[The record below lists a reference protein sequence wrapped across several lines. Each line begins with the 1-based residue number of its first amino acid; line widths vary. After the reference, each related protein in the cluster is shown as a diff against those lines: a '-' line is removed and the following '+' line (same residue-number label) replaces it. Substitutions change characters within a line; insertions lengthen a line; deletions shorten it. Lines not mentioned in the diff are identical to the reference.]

1 MAVKKLICLLMF
13 GFVCVNI
20 SSQTVS
26 KEAKEYIE
34 RYFEFNNP
42 DSVGV
47 ACPKLKDIEVD
58 AKRKRVD
65 ITFDKT
71 LEYRPFR
78 EDFVSKAKKDIQK
91 KLGRKFRGYDI
102 NIYTNNAEL
111 FDLIPNFYRSK
122 NRQDRS
128 RLLPADDDAD
138 FVQAWTRNDS
148 RPIVPTE
155 GLEGRHISLWQS
167 HGIYYK
173 EDKNEWRWQRPALF
187 GTREDLLTQSFV
199 LPYLIPMLERA
210 GAVVF
215 TPRERDVQTYEVIV
229 DNDVDNRSVYRERN
243 SRSSVWQTAPGAG
256 FGMRKFKYMNGE
268 NPFEHGTARL
278 VESGTY
284 KQEAVAE
291 WIPDIPETGEYA
303 VYVSYKTVEGSTQFA
318 HYRVY
323 HAGGVTDFTVNQTIG
338 GGTWVYLG
346 TFRFDKGV
354 NSYGMVALSNVCDDD
369 GVVTADAVRFGGGMG
384 NIMRGGEVSG
394 RPRYLEG
401 ARYYAQWAG
410 MPDSIYNGYD
420 GHNDYADDIN
430 TRSKMTNYLSGGS
443 AYNPGQAGC
452 KVPFELSLG
461 IHSDAGVQ
469 PCNKFVGTLGI
480 YTTDKGEKLLGD
492 GRSRYTSRDLTDM
505 TLTNVTSDL
514 SALLGRKWR
523 RRSMFNK
530 NYSETRIPRVP
541 SMILEMFS
549 HQNPADLQYA
559 MNPNFKF
566 DISRAVYKSILQFLA
581 LQHGT
586 KYTVQPLPVTHFSA
600 EFGRQRNEIVLRW
613 HPQEDRLEKSAKPEQ
628 YIVYMRIGSG
638 SFDNGTLVN
647 GTTYSVQIEPD
658 IVYSFKVTAVNKG
671 GESMDSEILAV
682 CKRRNER
689 GKVLIVNGFD
699 RLAAP
704 YFYNTPDSVGFDIA
718 IDPGVSY
725 KRELTFTGRQLY
737 FNPDGLGKEGPCGLG
752 NCLTDIEGSI
762 IAGNTFDYTFVHGK
776 AIQAAGGLSFVSSS
790 DEAVESGMQQLKN
803 YDIVDYICGL
813 EKEDNSYPGKSY
825 KTFSPV
831 MQQKITEFCSLGRGV
846 MVSGSFIASD
856 MQTQDEREFTS
867 YILHYGLERN
877 KRNDVNEFV
886 IGLDNNVSIQ
896 VEADK
901 EIYQSLHS
909 DRILP
914 VGEGFIPMIYS
925 DNGGAAVAYKG
936 SYRTFSMSFPFE
948 IITSAE
954 KRSQIMASIMNF
966 LLEKKRK

>member
-13 GFVCVNI
+13 GFVFVNI

-102 NIYTNNAEL
+102 NIYTNGAEL

-505 TLTNVTSDL
+505 TLTNVASDL

-704 YFYNTPDSVGFDIA
+704 YFYNTSDSVGFDIA

-831 MQQKITEFCSLGRGV
+831 MQQKITEFCSLGRGI

-886 IGLDNNVSIQ
+886 IGLDNNISIQ

-901 EIYQSLHS
+901 EIYQSLYS

-948 IITSAE
+948 IIKSAE

>member
-13 GFVCVNI
+13 GFVFVNI

-102 NIYTNNAEL
+102 NIYTNGAEL

-243 SRSSVWQTAPGAG
+243 SRSSVWQTAPEAG

-689 GKVLIVNGFD
+689 GRVLIVNGFD
-699 RLAAP
+699 RLSAP
-704 YFYNTPDSVGFDIA
+704 YFYNTPDSVGFDIT

-825 KTFSPV
+825 KTFNPV

-877 KRNDVNEFV
+877 KRNDINEFV
-886 IGLDNNVSIQ
+886 IGLDNNISIQ

-901 EIYQSLHS
+901 EIYQSLYS

-948 IITSAE
+948 IITSSE

>member
-13 GFVCVNI
+13 GFVFVNI

-102 NIYTNNAEL
+102 NIYTNGAEL

-128 RLLPADDDAD
+128 RLLPTDDDAD

>member
-13 GFVCVNI
+13 GFVFVNI

-102 NIYTNNAEL
+102 NIYTNGAEL

-243 SRSSVWQTAPGAG
+243 SRSSVWQTAPEAG

-566 DISRAVYKSILQFLA
+566 DMSRAVYKSILQFLA

-586 KYTVQPLPVTHFSA
+586 KYTLQPLPVTHFSA

-704 YFYNTPDSVGFDIA
+704 YFYNTSDSVGFDIV

-825 KTFSPV
+825 KTFSSV
-831 MQQKITEFCSLGRGV
+831 MQQKITEFCSLGRGI

-886 IGLDNNVSIQ
+886 IGLDNNISIQ

-901 EIYQSLHS
+901 EIYQSLYS

>member
-13 GFVCVNI
+13 GFVFVNI

-102 NIYTNNAEL
+102 NIYTNGAEL

-278 VESGTY
+278 IESGTY

-566 DISRAVYKSILQFLA
+566 DISRAVYKSILLFLA

-586 KYTVQPLPVTHFSA
+586 KYTVQPLPVTHFSS

-613 HPQEDRLEKSAKPEQ
+613 HPQEDRLEKSAKSEQ

-689 GKVLIVNGFD
+689 GRVLIVNGFD

-831 MQQKITEFCSLGRGV
+831 MQQKITEFCSLGRGI

-948 IITSAE
+948 IIKSAE

>member
-13 GFVCVNI
+13 GFVFVNI

-102 NIYTNNAEL
+102 NIYTNGAEL

-128 RLLPADDDAD
+128 RLLPTDDDVD

-566 DISRAVYKSILQFLA
+566 DMSRAVYKSILQFLA

-682 CKRRNER
+682 CKRCNER

-704 YFYNTPDSVGFDIA
+704 YFYNTSDSVGFDIA

-886 IGLDNNVSIQ
+886 IGLDNNISIQ

-901 EIYQSLHS
+901 EIYQSLYS

>member
-13 GFVCVNI
+13 GFVFVNI

-102 NIYTNNAEL
+102 NIYTNGAEL

-229 DNDVDNRSVYRERN
+229 DNDVDHRSVYRERN

-505 TLTNVTSDL
+505 TLTNNT
-514 SALLGRKWR
+514 ACA
-523 RRSMFNK
+523 FND
-530 NYSETRIPRVP
+530 T
-541 SMILEMFS
+541 
-549 HQNPADLQYA
+549 
-559 MNPNFKF
+559 
-566 DISRAVYKSILQFLA
+566 
-581 LQHGT
+581 
-586 KYTVQPLPVTHFSA
+586 
-600 EFGRQRNEIVLRW
+600 
-613 HPQEDRLEKSAKPEQ
+613 
-628 YIVYMRIGSG
+628 
-638 SFDNGTLVN
+638 
-647 GTTYSVQIEPD
+647 
-658 IVYSFKVTAVNKG
+658 
-671 GESMDSEILAV
+671 
-682 CKRRNER
+682 
-689 GKVLIVNGFD
+689 
-699 RLAAP
+699 
-704 YFYNTPDSVGFDIA
+704 
-718 IDPGVSY
+718 
-725 KRELTFTGRQLY
+725 
-737 FNPDGLGKEGPCGLG
+737 
-752 NCLTDIEGSI
+752 
-762 IAGNTFDYTFVHGK
+762 
-776 AIQAAGGLSFVSSS
+776 
-790 DEAVESGMQQLKN
+790 
-803 YDIVDYICGL
+803 
-813 EKEDNSYPGKSY
+813 
-825 KTFSPV
+825 
-831 MQQKITEFCSLGRGV
+831 
-846 MVSGSFIASD
+846 
-856 MQTQDEREFTS
+856 
-867 YILHYGLERN
+867 
-877 KRNDVNEFV
+877 
-886 IGLDNNVSIQ
+886 
-896 VEADK
+896 
-901 EIYQSLHS
+901 
-909 DRILP
+909 
-914 VGEGFIPMIYS
+914 
-925 DNGGAAVAYKG
+925 
-936 SYRTFSMSFPFE
+936 
-948 IITSAE
+948 
-954 KRSQIMASIMNF
+954 
-966 LLEKKRK
+966 

>member
-13 GFVCVNI
+13 GFVFVNI
-20 SSQTVS
+20 SSQTVN

-102 NIYTNNAEL
+102 NIYTNGAEL

-430 TRSKMTNYLSGGS
+430 TRSKITNYLSGGS

-566 DISRAVYKSILQFLA
+566 DMSRAVYKSILQFLA

-867 YILHYGLERN
+867 YILHYGLKRN

-925 DNGGAAVAYKG
+925 DNGGAAVAYNG

-948 IITSAE
+948 IIKSAE
-954 KRSQIMASIMNF
+954 KRSQVMASIMNF

>member
-13 GFVCVNI
+13 GFVFVNI

-102 NIYTNNAEL
+102 NIYTNGAEL

-671 GESMDSEILAV
+671 GESMGSEILAV

-886 IGLDNNVSIQ
+886 IGLDNNISIQ

-901 EIYQSLHS
+901 EIYQSLYS

>member
-13 GFVCVNI
+13 GFVFVNI

-102 NIYTNNAEL
+102 NIYTNGAEL

-505 TLTNVTSDL
+505 TLTNVASDL

-689 GKVLIVNGFD
+689 GRVLIVNGFD
-699 RLAAP
+699 RLSAP
-704 YFYNTPDSVGFDIA
+704 YFYNTPDSVGFDIT

-886 IGLDNNVSIQ
+886 IGLDNNISIQ

-901 EIYQSLHS
+901 EIYQSLYS

-948 IITSAE
+948 IIKSAE

>member
-13 GFVCVNI
+13 GFVFVNI

-102 NIYTNNAEL
+102 NIYTNGAEL

-704 YFYNTPDSVGFDIA
+704 YFYNTPDSVGFDIT

-886 IGLDNNVSIQ
+886 IGLDNNISIQ

-901 EIYQSLHS
+901 EIYQSLYS

-948 IITSAE
+948 IIKSAE

>member
-13 GFVCVNI
+13 GFVFVNI

-102 NIYTNNAEL
+102 NIYTNGAEL

-699 RLAAP
+699 RLSAP

-790 DEAVESGMQQLKN
+790 DEAVESGIQQLKN

-831 MQQKITEFCSLGRGV
+831 MQQKITEFCSLGRGF

-886 IGLDNNVSIQ
+886 IGLDNNISIQ

-901 EIYQSLHS
+901 EIYQSLYS

-948 IITSAE
+948 IIKSAE

>member
-13 GFVCVNI
+13 GFVFVNI

-102 NIYTNNAEL
+102 NIYTNGAEL

-128 RLLPADDDAD
+128 RLLPTDDDAD

-155 GLEGRHISLWQS
+155 GLEGRHLSLWQS

-566 DISRAVYKSILQFLA
+566 DMSRAVYKSILQFLA

-586 KYTVQPLPVTHFSA
+586 KYTLQPLPVTHFSA

-647 GTTYSVQIEPD
+647 GTTYSVQIESD

-737 FNPDGLGKEGPCGLG
+737 FNLDGLGKEGPCGLG

-886 IGLDNNVSIQ
+886 IGLDNNISIQ

-901 EIYQSLHS
+901 EIYQSLYS

>member
-1 MAVKKLICLLMF
+1 MF
-13 GFVCVNI
+13 GFVFVNI

-102 NIYTNNAEL
+102 NIYTNGAEL

-128 RLLPADDDAD
+128 RLLPTDDDAD

-790 DEAVESGMQQLKN
+790 DEAVESSMQQLKN

-886 IGLDNNVSIQ
+886 IGLDNNISIQ

-901 EIYQSLHS
+901 EIYQSLYS

-948 IITSAE
+948 IIKSAE

>member
-13 GFVCVNI
+13 GFVLVNI

-26 KEAKEYIE
+26 KEAEEFIE

-102 NIYTNNAEL
+102 NIYTNGAEL

-443 AYNPGQAGC
+443 AYNPRQAGC

-505 TLTNVTSDL
+505 TLTNVASDL

-831 MQQKITEFCSLGRGV
+831 MRQKITEFCSLGRGI

-886 IGLDNNVSIQ
+886 IGLDNNISIQ

-901 EIYQSLHS
+901 EIYQSLYS

-948 IITSAE
+948 IIKSAE

>member
-13 GFVCVNI
+13 GFVFVNI

-78 EDFVSKAKKDIQK
+78 EDFVSKSKKDIQK

-102 NIYTNNAEL
+102 NIYTNGAEL
-111 FDLIPNFYRSK
+111 SDLIPNFYRSK

-737 FNPDGLGKEGPCGLG
+737 FNLDGLGKEGPCGLG

-886 IGLDNNVSIQ
+886 IGLDNNISIQ

-901 EIYQSLHS
+901 EIYQSLYS

-948 IITSAE
+948 IIKSAE

>member
-13 GFVCVNI
+13 GFVFVNI

-102 NIYTNNAEL
+102 NIYTNGAEL

-229 DNDVDNRSVYRERN
+229 DNDVDNQSVYRERN

-469 PCNKFVGTLGI
+469 PCNKFIGTLGI

-492 GRSRYTSRDLTDM
+492 GRSRYASRDLTDM

-647 GTTYSVQIEPD
+647 GTTYSVQIESD

-886 IGLDNNVSIQ
+886 IGLDNNISIQ

-901 EIYQSLHS
+901 EIYQSLYS

>member
-13 GFVCVNI
+13 GFVFVNI

-102 NIYTNNAEL
+102 NIYTNGAEL

-128 RLLPADDDAD
+128 RLLPTDDDAD

-155 GLEGRHISLWQS
+155 GLEGRHLSLWQS

-505 TLTNVTSDL
+505 TLTNVASDL

-689 GKVLIVNGFD
+689 GRVLIVNGFD

-886 IGLDNNVSIQ
+886 IGLDNNISIQ

-901 EIYQSLHS
+901 EIYQSLYS

-948 IITSAE
+948 IIKSAE

>member
-13 GFVCVNI
+13 GFVFVNI

-102 NIYTNNAEL
+102 NIYTNGAEL

-229 DNDVDNRSVYRERN
+229 DNDVDSRSVYRERN

-737 FNPDGLGKEGPCGLG
+737 FNLDGLGKEGPCGLG

-886 IGLDNNVSIQ
+886 IGLDNNISIQ

-901 EIYQSLHS
+901 EIYQSLYS

-948 IITSAE
+948 IIKSAE

>member
-13 GFVCVNI
+13 GFVFVNI

-78 EDFVSKAKKDIQK
+78 EDFVSKSKKDIQK

-102 NIYTNNAEL
+102 NIYTNGAEL
-111 FDLIPNFYRSK
+111 SDLIPNFYRSK

-128 RLLPADDDAD
+128 RLLPTDDDAD

-155 GLEGRHISLWQS
+155 GLEGRHLSLWQS

-566 DISRAVYKSILQFLA
+566 DMSRAVYKSILQFLA

-586 KYTVQPLPVTHFSA
+586 KYTLQPLPVTHFSA

-647 GTTYSVQIEPD
+647 GTTYSVQIESD

-886 IGLDNNVSIQ
+886 IGLDNNISIQ

-901 EIYQSLHS
+901 EIYQSLYS

>member
-13 GFVCVNI
+13 GFVFVNI

-102 NIYTNNAEL
+102 NIYTNGAEL

-430 TRSKMTNYLSGGS
+430 TRSKITNYLSGGS

-689 GKVLIVNGFD
+689 GRVLIVNGFD
-699 RLAAP
+699 RLSAP

-886 IGLDNNVSIQ
+886 IGLDNNISIQ

-901 EIYQSLHS
+901 EIYQSLYS

>member
-13 GFVCVNI
+13 GFVFVNI

-102 NIYTNNAEL
+102 NIYTNGAEL

-566 DISRAVYKSILQFLA
+566 DMSRAVYKSILQFLA

-586 KYTVQPLPVTHFSA
+586 KYTLQPLPVTHFSA

-647 GTTYSVQIEPD
+647 GTTYSVQIESD

>member
-13 GFVCVNI
+13 GFVFVNI

-102 NIYTNNAEL
+102 NIYTNGAEL

-243 SRSSVWQTAPGAG
+243 SRSSVWQTAPEAG

-704 YFYNTPDSVGFDIA
+704 YFYNTPDSVGFDIT

-886 IGLDNNVSIQ
+886 IGLDNNISIQ

-901 EIYQSLHS
+901 EIYQSLYS

>member
-13 GFVCVNI
+13 GFVFVNI

-102 NIYTNNAEL
+102 NIYTNGAEL
-111 FDLIPNFYRSK
+111 SDLIPNFYRSK

-229 DNDVDNRSVYRERN
+229 DNDVDSRSVYRERN

-566 DISRAVYKSILQFLA
+566 DMSRAVYKSILQFLA

-586 KYTVQPLPVTHFSA
+586 KYTLQPLPVTHFSA

-647 GTTYSVQIEPD
+647 GTTYSVQIESD

-737 FNPDGLGKEGPCGLG
+737 FNLDGLGKEGPCGLG

-886 IGLDNNVSIQ
+886 IGLDNNISIQ

-901 EIYQSLHS
+901 EIYQSLYS

-948 IITSAE
+948 IIKSAE

>member
-13 GFVCVNI
+13 GFVFVNI

-102 NIYTNNAEL
+102 NIYTNGAEL
-111 FDLIPNFYRSK
+111 SDLIPNFYRSK

-128 RLLPADDDAD
+128 RLLPTDDDAD

-155 GLEGRHISLWQS
+155 GLEGRHLSLWQS

-886 IGLDNNVSIQ
+886 IGLDNNISIQ

-901 EIYQSLHS
+901 EIYQSLYS

>member
-13 GFVCVNI
+13 GFVFVNI

-102 NIYTNNAEL
+102 NIYTNGAEL

-229 DNDVDNRSVYRERN
+229 DNDVDSRSVYRERN

-354 NSYGMVALSNVCDDD
+354 NSYGMVAD

-737 FNPDGLGKEGPCGLG
+737 FNLDGLGKEGPCGLG

-886 IGLDNNVSIQ
+886 IGLDNNISIQ

-901 EIYQSLHS
+901 EIYQSLYS

-948 IITSAE
+948 IIKSAE

>member
-13 GFVCVNI
+13 GFVFVNI

-102 NIYTNNAEL
+102 NIYTNGAEL
-111 FDLIPNFYRSK
+111 SDLIPNFYRSK

-128 RLLPADDDAD
+128 RLLPTDDDAD

-155 GLEGRHISLWQS
+155 GLEGRHLSLWQS

-338 GGTWVYLG
+338 GGTWAYLG

-410 MPDSIYNGYD
+410 MPDSIYNGYA
-420 GHNDYADDIN
+420 GRNDYADDIN

-600 EFGRQRNEIVLRW
+600 EFGRQKNEIVLRW

-699 RLAAP
+699 RLSAP
-704 YFYNTPDSVGFDIA
+704 YFYNTLDSVGFDIT

-886 IGLDNNVSIQ
+886 IGLDNNISIQ

-901 EIYQSLHS
+901 EIYQSLYS

>member
-13 GFVCVNI
+13 GFVFVNI

-102 NIYTNNAEL
+102 NIYTNGAEL

-155 GLEGRHISLWQS
+155 GLEGRHLSLWQS

-243 SRSSVWQTAPGAG
+243 SRSSVWQTAHGAG

-566 DISRAVYKSILQFLA
+566 DMSRAVYKSILQFLA

-586 KYTVQPLPVTHFSA
+586 KYTLQPLPVTHFSA

-886 IGLDNNVSIQ
+886 IGLDNNISIQ

-901 EIYQSLHS
+901 EIYQSLYS

>member
-13 GFVCVNI
+13 GFVFVNI

-102 NIYTNNAEL
+102 NIYTNGAEL

-291 WIPDIPETGEYA
+291 WIPDMPETGEYA

-689 GKVLIVNGFD
+689 GRVLIVNGFD
-699 RLAAP
+699 RLSAP
-704 YFYNTPDSVGFDIA
+704 YFYNTPDSVGFDIT

-831 MQQKITEFCSLGRGV
+831 MQQKITEFCSLGRGF

-886 IGLDNNVSIQ
+886 IGLDNNISIH

-901 EIYQSLHS
+901 EIYQSLYS

>member
-13 GFVCVNI
+13 GFVFVNI

-78 EDFVSKAKKDIQK
+78 EDFVSKSKKDIQK

-102 NIYTNNAEL
+102 NIYTNGAEL

-420 GHNDYADDIN
+420 GYNDYADDIN

-831 MQQKITEFCSLGRGV
+831 MQQKITEFCSLGRGI

-886 IGLDNNVSIQ
+886 IGLDNNISIQ

-901 EIYQSLHS
+901 EIYQSLYS

-948 IITSAE
+948 IIKSAE

>member
-13 GFVCVNI
+13 GFVFVNI

-102 NIYTNNAEL
+102 NIYTNGAEL

-243 SRSSVWQTAPGAG
+243 SRSSVWQTAPEAG

-566 DISRAVYKSILQFLA
+566 DMSRAVYKSILQFLA

-586 KYTVQPLPVTHFSA
+586 KYTLQPLPVTHFSA

-886 IGLDNNVSIQ
+886 IGLDNNISIQ

-901 EIYQSLHS
+901 EIYQSLYS

>member
-1 MAVKKLICLLMF
+1 MTVKKLICLLMF
-13 GFVCVNI
+13 GFVFVNI

-102 NIYTNNAEL
+102 NIYTNGAEL

-155 GLEGRHISLWQS
+155 GLEGRHLSLWQS

-243 SRSSVWQTAPGAG
+243 SRSSVWQTAHGAG

-831 MQQKITEFCSLGRGV
+831 MQQKITEFCSLGRGF

-886 IGLDNNVSIQ
+886 IGLDNNISIQ

-901 EIYQSLHS
+901 EIYQSLYS

>member
-13 GFVCVNI
+13 GFVFVNI

-102 NIYTNNAEL
+102 NIYTNGAEL
-111 FDLIPNFYRSK
+111 SDLIPNFYRSK

-128 RLLPADDDAD
+128 RLLPTDDDAD

-155 GLEGRHISLWQS
+155 GLEGRHLSLWQS

-243 SRSSVWQTAPGAG
+243 SRSSVWQTAPEAG

-704 YFYNTPDSVGFDIA
+704 YFYNTPDSVGFDIT

>member
-13 GFVCVNI
+13 GFVFVNI
-20 SSQTVS
+20 YSQTVS

-65 ITFDKT
+65 ITFDET

-102 NIYTNNAEL
+102 NIYTNGAEL

-566 DISRAVYKSILQFLA
+566 DMSRAVYKSILQFLA

-586 KYTVQPLPVTHFSA
+586 KYTLQPLPVTHFSA

-886 IGLDNNVSIQ
+886 IGLDNNISIQ

-901 EIYQSLHS
+901 EIYQSLYS

>member
-13 GFVCVNI
+13 GFVFVNI

-102 NIYTNNAEL
+102 NIYTNGAEL

-243 SRSSVWQTAPGAG
+243 SRSSVWQTAPEAG

-505 TLTNVTSDL
+505 TLTNVASDL

-689 GKVLIVNGFD
+689 GRVLIVNGFD
-699 RLAAP
+699 RLSAP
-704 YFYNTPDSVGFDIA
+704 YFYNTPDSVGFDIT

-825 KTFSPV
+825 KTFNPV

-877 KRNDVNEFV
+877 KRNDINEFV
-886 IGLDNNVSIQ
+886 IGLDNNISIQ

-901 EIYQSLHS
+901 EIYQSLYS

>member
-13 GFVCVNI
+13 GFVFVNI

-102 NIYTNNAEL
+102 NIYTNGAEL

-867 YILHYGLERN
+867 YILHYGLKRN

-886 IGLDNNVSIQ
+886 IGLDNNISIQ

-901 EIYQSLHS
+901 EIYQSLYS

>member
-13 GFVCVNI
+13 GFVFVNI

-102 NIYTNNAEL
+102 NIYTNGAEL

-128 RLLPADDDAD
+128 RLLPADDDAN
-138 FVQAWTRNDS
+138 FVQTWTRNDS

-173 EDKNEWRWQRPALF
+173 EDKDEWRWQRPALF

-704 YFYNTPDSVGFDIA
+704 YFYNTSDSVGFDIA

-737 FNPDGLGKEGPCGLG
+737 FNPAGLGKEGPCGLG

-831 MQQKITEFCSLGRGV
+831 MQQKITEFCSLGRGI

-886 IGLDNNVSIQ
+886 IGLDNNISIQ

-901 EIYQSLHS
+901 EIYQSLYS

>member
-13 GFVCVNI
+13 GFVFVNI

-102 NIYTNNAEL
+102 NIYTNGAEL

-689 GKVLIVNGFD
+689 GRVLIVNGFD
-699 RLAAP
+699 RLSAP
-704 YFYNTPDSVGFDIA
+704 YFYNTPDSVGFDIT

-831 MQQKITEFCSLGRGV
+831 MQQKITEFCSLGRGF

-886 IGLDNNVSIQ
+886 IGLDNNISIH

-901 EIYQSLHS
+901 EIYQSLYS

>member
-13 GFVCVNI
+13 GFVFVNI

-102 NIYTNNAEL
+102 NIYTNGAEL

-658 IVYSFKVTAVNKG
+658 IVYSFKVTAANKG

-867 YILHYGLERN
+867 YILHYGLKRN

-901 EIYQSLHS
+901 EIYQSLYS

>member
-13 GFVCVNI
+13 GFVFVNI

-34 RYFEFNNP
+34 RYFEFNNL

-102 NIYTNNAEL
+102 NIYTNGAEL

-243 SRSSVWQTAPGAG
+243 SRSSVWQTAPEAG

-303 VYVSYKTVEGSTQFA
+303 VYVSSKTVEGSTQFA

-505 TLTNVTSDL
+505 TLTNVASDL

-566 DISRAVYKSILQFLA
+566 DMSRAVYKSILQFLA

-586 KYTVQPLPVTHFSA
+586 KYTLQPLPVTHFSA

-689 GKVLIVNGFD
+689 GRVLIVNGFD
-699 RLAAP
+699 RLSAP
-704 YFYNTPDSVGFDIA
+704 YFYNTLDSVGFDIT

-825 KTFSPV
+825 KTFSSV
-831 MQQKITEFCSLGRGV
+831 MQQKITEFCSLGRGI

-886 IGLDNNVSIQ
+886 IGLDNNISIQ

-901 EIYQSLHS
+901 EIYQSLYS